1 MNDVTRPVSDEENR
15 YRQMWSQWRPKIHAT
30 IRQWAIPGIDGLEPE
45 DLTSLAKLVLL
56 RTLRKLDPTRGQ
68 FPTLFFRSLAN
79 GIKTNYCRAG
89 LIRQSHRIVVVHKK
103 TGEVCILSRK
113 FPSYDEAHYIAG
125 IIRSRRSATIYLE
138 SETRHKRI
146 PPNLFTFDTSPS
158 SSDPEDERPDNA
170 MTIDRVPVRD
180 HRQFDLARIIVL
192 ANRRLADQRERQYAR
207 LIMVG
212 HSPEMARRAVQYSRE
227 ESEIKLRK
235 FRRVAVGV
243 MKELVA

>member
-1 MNDVTRPVSDEENR
+1 MPNGKSADRAEKEEK
-15 YRQMWSQWRPKIHAT
+15 KIMHVV
-30 IRQWAIPGIDGLEPE
+30 EE
-45 DLTSLAKLVLL
+45 L
-56 RTLRKLDPTRGQ
+56 R
-68 FPTLFFRSLAN
+68 A
-79 GIKTNYCRAG
+79 AG
-89 LIRQSHRIVVVHKK
+89 YEFEYK
-103 TGEVCILSRK
+103 
-113 FPSYDEAHYIAG
+113 
-125 IIRSRRSATIYLE
+125 
-138 SETRHKRI
+138 ETD
-146 PPNLFTFDTSPS
+146 NEFLFTFDTSPS